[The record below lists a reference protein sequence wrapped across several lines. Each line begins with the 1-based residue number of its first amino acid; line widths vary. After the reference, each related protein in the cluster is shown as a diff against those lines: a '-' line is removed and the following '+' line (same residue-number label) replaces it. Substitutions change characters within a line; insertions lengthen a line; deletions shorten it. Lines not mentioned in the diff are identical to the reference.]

1 MYRKKDKHVIKSL
14 KRNRYCGAKNFFM
27 NIFPDYGRTL
37 GCLKKVRFFA
47 KLPLLASPM
56 AVIHE
61 EQGAPKNQCDKVNS

>member
-1 MYRKKDKHVIKSL
+1 
-14 KRNRYCGAKNFFM
+14 M

-61 EQGAPKNQCDKVNS
+61 EQGAPKNQCDKLNS